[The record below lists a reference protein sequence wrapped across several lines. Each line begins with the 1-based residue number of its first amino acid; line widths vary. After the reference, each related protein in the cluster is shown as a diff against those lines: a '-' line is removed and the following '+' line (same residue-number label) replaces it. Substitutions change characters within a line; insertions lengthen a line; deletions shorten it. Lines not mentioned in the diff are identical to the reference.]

1 MTVNHAPFSILM
13 VRPSAEFTLKSNR
26 TRRRLQ
32 QELVHNLTD
41 ALESHGLTYRI
52 SGAWNTYF
60 VETTAPGEAAEVLR
74 RVAGIGSI
82 VPIERV
88 SRADLDEIVRLGV
101 EAFAEIVRGKRFA
114 VRARRTG
121 NHPFRSR
128 DVEVALGAG
137 LRPFAQKV
145 DLTQPEVTV
154 HVDIQDSRAFL
165 YADTLRGLGGL
176 PIGSQGKALVLISGG
191 FDSAVAAWLIMRR
204 GVAVDYVF
212 CNLGGKA
219 YERAVVQVAKVLAD
233 NWSYGTHP
241 RFYSVDFTDVV
252 IEMRQKTRSSYWQI
266 VLKRLMYQTGALV
279 ARRSGAVAVVTG
291 ESIGQVSSQTLK
303 NLAAIEAGSAL
314 PVLRPLLTYDKEDI
328 IHLARR
334 IGTATLSER
343 VREYCALTP
352 DHPVTGASPETLDR
366 EMAKIDL
373 AVLHQA
379 VERLEEYDLR
389 SLSASEVVLP
399 YLFTETVPDGAEII
413 DCQPESAYRQWHY
426 PGARHMDPWDLLKQF
441 HQLDRNRVYVLY
453 CPQGLQTAYV
463 AEVMQR
469 AGYEAYSFK
478 GGTPAL
484 KAYCENN
491 PPVAVR
497 ALGESCE
504 KP

>member
-1 MTVNHAPFSILM
+1 MKVTDAPFALLM

-32 QELVHNLTD
+32 QALIHNLTD

-60 VETTAPGEAAEVLR
+60 VETTAPGEAAEVLC

-82 VPIERV
+82 VPIARV
-88 SRADLDEIVRLGV
+88 SRAEVDEIVRAGV
-101 EAFAEIVRGKRFA
+101 EAFAEVVQGKRFA

-121 NHPFRSR
+121 THPFRSR

-165 YADTLRGLGGL
+165 YAETLRGLGGL

-219 YERAVVQVAKVLAD
+219 YERAVIQVAKVLAD

-241 RFYSVDFTDVV
+241 RFYSIDFTDVI

-266 VLKRLMYQTGALV
+266 VLKRLMYGAGSLV
-279 ARRSGAVAVVTG
+279 ARRSGAVALVTG

-303 NLAAIEAGSAL
+303 NLAAIEAGSDL
-314 PVLRPLLTYDKEDI
+314 PILRPLLTYDKEDI

-373 AVLHQA
+373 GVLHRA
-379 VERLEEYDLR
+379 VERVEEYDLR
-389 SLSASEVVLP
+389 SLSTSAVVLP
-399 YLFTETVPDGAEII
+399 YLFTETIPSGAEII

-441 HQLDRNRVYVLY
+441 NQLDRNRVYVLY

-484 KAYCENN
+484 RTYCENK
-491 PPVAVR
+491 PAAAVG
-497 ALGESCE
+497 ASGQPGEE
-504 KP
+504 A